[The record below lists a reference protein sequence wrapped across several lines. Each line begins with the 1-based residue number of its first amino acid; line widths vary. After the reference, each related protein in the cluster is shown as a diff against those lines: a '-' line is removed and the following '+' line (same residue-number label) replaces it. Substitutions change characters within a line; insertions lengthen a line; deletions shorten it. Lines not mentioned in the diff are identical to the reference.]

1 MQFTNFTKIL
11 LFFLANC
18 VVAPSVFAQ
27 LNVTPSVTPEALIET
42 LVGQGVNV
50 SNVVI
55 DCPNLAYGT
64 FDGEFTTL
72 PITSGIVLTSG
83 DAIGAIGPN
92 DIGSYT
98 GVPGTGGPN
107 TDPDLE
113 AITGGIINDAC
124 ILEFDFVPFSDELTF
139 NYVFGSDEYLEWVG
153 QFNDVFA
160 FLISGPNPAG
170 GNYNNVNIALVPGT
184 STPVSINNI
193 NLDFNSN
200 YYIDNGDGATVD
212 PESTIQYDGLTT
224 MLTASANVIP
234 CQSYHLKIAIG
245 DALDS
250 AFDSGVFLQAGSLST
265 NFVSV
270 SANALSLTGDA
281 ETAIEGCVNAQIT
294 FEASEPVS
302 EDLVINFDLAGS
314 ATEGLDYEAIPH
326 TVTIPMGDS
335 IAVMPITILE
345 DNTDEGIENLIVSFS
360 LTVAC
365 SQFDQSAELE
375 INDVTPVNILND
387 DTTIDPG
394 QLVQLQAAGGSGSYT
409 WSPTTGLN
417 LGTISNPVAAP
428 LATTT
433 YTVSSVVGSCTLTD
447 AVTITVFTCDPAT
460 QVVAGSSQLSDNIVC
475 AGAGLTATATG
486 GALFAGDVVGFAIHA
501 NADDDLIGN
510 PSSILAL
517 TTGGFTN
524 NGTFAYN
531 TPYYI
536 TPIAADDDGSGLP
549 DLNDDC
555 LSVGTSATVTFL
567 SPIVITINEDCD
579 WSVGDYTVTT
589 LVSGGYGALEPNSTY
604 ALSGTV
610 NETVSPNETVSIVF
624 TSSQTPNNYSYTAVD
639 EQGCSAT
646 RAASFPICLKTPI
659 ELLSFSGEV
668 KTDGNLLK
676 WATAS
681 ETNNDFFTVE
691 RSVDG
696 SNFIAVGRVDGAGT
710 SFATINY
717 QFIDHAAPNGMA
729 YYRLSQTDYN
739 NKSTTSNTISLMRER
754 ASMGFGIVQVFP
766 VPITETVNV
775 AINTLKAGAVNL
787 QLFNA
792 TGQLVWQQ
800 NTNCVSGYNTLTIDF
815 PYSSGIYLLTVN
827 DGKEIVSTK
836 LVKE

>member
-1 MQFTNFTKIL
+1 M
-11 LFFLANC
+11 ANC
-18 VVAPSVFAQ
+18 MVVPSVFAQ
-27 LNVTPSVTPEALIET
+27 LNVTPSVTPEELIET

-55 DCPNLAYGT
+55 DCPDLAYGT

-72 PITSGIVLTSG
+72 PIASGIVLTSG

-98 GVPGTGGPN
+98 GVPGTGGPGG
-107 TDPDLE
+107 DPDLE
-113 AITGGIINDAC
+113 AITGGAINDAC

-170 GNYNNVNIALVPGT
+170 GNYNNVNIALVPGS

-193 NLDFNSN
+193 NLDSNST
-200 YYIDNGDGATVD
+200 YYIDNGDGGTVD

-234 CQSYHLKIAIG
+234 CQTYHLKIAIG
-245 DALDS
+245 DAIDS
-250 AFDSGVFLQAGSLST
+250 AYDSGVFLQAGSLST

-326 TVTIPMGDS
+326 TITIPAGDS
-335 IAVMPITILE
+335 IATMPITILE
-345 DNTDEGIENLIVSFS
+345 DNTSEGIENLIVSFS
-360 LTVAC
+360 LIVAC

-387 DTTIDPG
+387 DVTIDPG
-394 QLVQLQAAGGSGSYT
+394 QLVQLQATGGSGNYT

-417 LGTISNPVAAP
+417 LGTIPNPVAAP
-428 LATTT
+428 LTTTT

-447 AVTITVFTCDPAT
+447 AMTITVFTCDPAT
-460 QVVAGSSQLSDNIVC
+460 QVVAGNSQLSDNIVC
-475 AGAGLTATATG
+475 AGASLTATATG

-510 PSSILAL
+510 PNSILAL

-524 NGTFAYN
+524 DGTFAYN

-536 TPIAADDDGSGLP
+536 TPIAADNNGNGLP
-549 DLNDDC
+549 DLNDEC
-555 LSVGTSATVTFL
+555 LSVGASAIVTFL
-567 SPIVITINEDCD
+567 SPVVITINEDCD
-579 WSVGDYTVTT
+579 WSIGDYTVTT

-610 NETVSPNETVSIVF
+610 NGTVNPNESVSIVF
-624 TSSQTPNNYSYTAVD
+624 TSSQTPNSYTYTAVD
-639 EQGCSAT
+639 EQGCSTT
-646 RAASFPICLKTPI
+646 RAADFPICLKTPI

-681 ETNNDFFTVE
+681 ETDNNFFTVE

-696 SNFIAVGRVDGAGT
+696 NNFIAVGRVDGAGT
-710 SFATINY
+710 SFATLNY
-717 QFIDHAAPNGMA
+717 QFLDQAAPNSMA

-739 NKSTTSNTISLMRER
+739 GKSTTSNTISLMRER

-800 NTNCVSGYNTLTIDF
+800 NTNCVSGYNTHTIDF
-815 PYSSGIYLLTVN
+815 PYSSGVYLLTVN
-827 DGKEIVSTK
+827 NGKEIVSTK